1 MKKKNKIW
9 FFGIILYLINL
20 FISGLCIAETIV
32 LKSGDRIEANII
44 EKTDKFITID
54 YKGISIS
61 YYIFE
66 VKSINGEDVSMPAAS
81 VILGEQGKPKAET
94 APSALGSVDSEVAK
108 IDIISPE
115 MYLKRGVAYY
125 SKGNFNQA
133 ISDFNKAIKVDPN
146 YSIAYL
152 KRGLAFFE
160 KKDIAQAISDYTKAI
175 AINPAYEEAYYIRGL
190 AYASQ
195 EKFEQAVSDYTKAIE
210 INPDY
215 VQAYINRGF
224 INTNKGNLEQAI
236 SDFDKALKINP
247 DIGAVYYLRGTA
259 YANKGNL
266 AQAIS
271 DYTKA
276 IEKNPN
282 DAQAYANR
290 GLAYAYKIVS
300 ERSLKIDKNSP
311 MAYINLG
318 GIDINKDEFKGAIS
332 DCNKAIEINPNF
344 PDAYISRLR
353 VYIFMEEY
361 DKAWEDLYKA
371 ETQGAKIAPQILE
384 DLKKASGREK

>member
-1 MKKKNKIW
+1 MKKKNKIRL
-9 FFGIILYLINL
+9 FGIILYLINL
-20 FISGLCIAETIV
+20 FIFKFAIAEVIV
-32 LKSGDRIEANII
+32 LKSGDNIEANII
-44 EKTDKFITID
+44 EKTDKFITVD

-66 VKSINGEDVSMPAAS
+66 VKSINGEDVSAPLANT
-81 VILGEQGKPKAET
+81 ILSGQGKPGAEEVK
-94 APSALGSVDSEVAK
+94 PALKPADSEVVK
-108 IDIISPE
+108 MDIISPE
-115 MYLKRGVAYY
+115 MYLKRGMAYY

-146 YSIAYL
+146 YSIAYA
-152 KRGLAFFE
+152 KRGLAYFE
-160 KKDIAQAISDYTKAI
+160 KKDTAYAISDYTKAI
-175 AINPAYEEAYYIRGL
+175 AINPRYEEAYYIRGL

-195 EKFEQAVSDYTKAIE
+195 EKFEQAISDYAKAIE

-247 DIGAVYYLRGTA
+247 DIGAVYYLRGAA

-266 AQAIS
+266 GQAIL

-282 DAQAYANR
+282 DAQSYANR
-290 GLAYAYKIVS
+290 GLVCAYKIVS

-311 MAYINLG
+311 MAYINLSS
-318 GIDINKDEFKGAIS
+318 IDINKEEFKAAIS

-344 PDAYISRLR
+344 PDAYINRLR
-353 VYIFMEEY
+353 VYIFMKEY
-361 DKAWEDLYKA
+361 DKAWNDLYKA
-371 ETQGAKIAPQILE
+371 EALGAMAALQILE